1 MEIKTCFFAY
11 FQHGMRIVMH
21 TKKTGSD
28 LRLIANHPVF
38 QFEALFFQSLVKNL
52 FDICVFVIPLGSGRI
67 VNDAFDALFLHICR
81 RLLVNWRHPLIGIE
95 NFGC

>member
-1 MEIKTCFFAY
+1 MEIKTYFFAY
-11 FQHGMRIVMH
+11 FQHDMRIVMH

-38 QFEALFFQSLVKNL
+38 QFEASFFQSLVKNL
-52 FDICVFVIPLGSGRI
+52 FDICVLVIPLGSGRI

-81 RLLVNWRHPLIGIE
+81 RLLVNRRHALIGID

>member
-1 MEIKTCFFAY
+1 MEIETDFLSY
-11 FQHGMRIVMH
+11 FHHKKRIVMH
-21 TKKTGSD
+21 TKKTGLD

-38 QFEALFFQSLVKNL
+38 QSLVKNL
-52 FDICVFVIPLGSGRI
+52 FNICVLVIPLGSGRI